1 MLILVLNPPNIHKVY
16 LLFITDT
23 NRQLVVDDND
33 LDVIIQQ
40 LEKPGLIL
48 TAIPVLY
55 NVCVDFGAFSYN
67 LVLNLS
73 V

>member
-1 MLILVLNPPNIHKVY
+1 MVLN
-16 LLFITDT
+16 LLSSHTFCLQYTIDT

-33 LDVIIQQ
+33 LDLIIQQ
-40 LEKPGLIL
+40 LNKPRLVP

-55 NVCVDFGAFSYN
+55 NICADFGAFLYP
-67 LVLNLS
+67 VLDLS